1 MFTKKTRI
9 VSLLVTIAMLISL
22 VAGFNI
28 VVTANSGDATPI
40 DDASDFASIAL
51 NGNYILTAD
60 IDFQNGLYT
69 PIGTLDAPFTGTFDG
84 DGHTIS
90 NLTLASDDNFQGLFG
105 VNKGTIRN
113 VKMDE
118 SCTISGNA
126 YVGAIAGKNYGVVEN
141 CISQAT
147 VSYLKSSNAGGTY
160 KVMTQNLCQWG
171 DSEFASYDTYLES
184 GDQLS
189 RRPGML
195 ARIKEVSPDLIAFQE
210 NSFTNTNTVSN
221 DASWWENLTG
231 KNTNTVTAWKTVLE
245 NDTDLKST
253 YTFFGSQGSEESN
266 PQEGATVAY
275 RTDKFTRIASGT
287 FWHSTNPDEPIDE
300 QDANWETWGYDENN
314 RRVCNWVV
322 LQDKSDEGAHPQ
334 KIVLYSLHLQD
345 SQSEPKRDQEV
356 QVLLEKISAL
366 REAHADAIF
375 IAAGDYN
382 ESASGTAYKLVE
394 DYLNGEMDNARNI
407 ATNYVGDSKTL
418 NTQGD
423 IYVGATGTIDHI
435 LIDGSAA
442 NVTSFEVRDELYD
455 SLGTKYAASEIKT
468 NAESAYTGASDTVIT
483 RETALRPSDHNG
495 VVATFE
501 VRTNYAIGGVVGEN
515 DGKVCQIVAE
525 GDIAATDPAANE
537 AGTAIGV
544 NNKTAVAVFGTE
556 TVIGAGSTVGAGALT
571 PKPSLEIVYKLNKAA
586 ETDAFALVEKE
597 YEIIGSNDDYET
609 PICITVNGVPYYTLP
624 NSGNFDLDLT
634 GIKDPT
640 LIQDGKILE
649 GTTSIEVGDQDMTV
663 AVADSI
669 MNVTEMAT
677 TGVNDFIID
686 NQDELEYADSKL
698 SYINKANVTL
708 YLGADID
715 LTDTTFDGF
724 SGNILFSFDGMGK
737 TIRNW
742 TTNAKAFFH
751 GSNNN
756 TGFRGKFVKNVTFDN
771 VHTGGGYGRSIVISI
786 GAGANDL
793 LMENVHV
800 KNSSVTITTTENLAA
815 ILYTNTDAAAEAR
828 TVTIRGCSVVDSL
841 IQVKEGVTKDGGH
854 TNSGAVSGRIG
865 NGVTYNISDI
875 YVKGF
880 QNLVGL
886 ETTGSKGNSVLIGTK
901 ESGATLTL
909 NNIGVFD
916 CSTSGQGY
924 DLIGRHYAGTVNA
937 SNIITVGNTTAGLT
951 AKEGGEIT
959 FSNVHT
965 TAGTKIAVMD
975 AGANDGVV
983 IDGGNQTS
991 ANGVTNI
998 AARADLKTGE
1008 LAYSMNQALSNPYFY
1023 WEVDESNND
1032 GALKPATSEQQTRKV
1047 TVKTKDTDTVYYA
1060 DGGEIFDLPEA
1071 EDVTYC
1077 VVEGGGTVA
1086 GRILTVSTDM
1096 DTVVKTVD
1104 SAAIQIVADAIAAFE
1119 GKNLAYFVKGN
1130 EIAAEIETLK
1140 AGLKNGSY
1148 TDEAE
1153 AQAAVAA
1160 LNTYGSAGYNTTPN
1174 AEGTNMPSVTEVEA
1188 YPGALGYIIHNEA
1201 DWDHLETYVDYFNND
1216 QIVIHLAA
1224 DIDLSKIT
1232 FECFDDPYFS
1242 FDGHG
1247 HTVSGWGTE
1256 ANPARS
1262 NGMFRFNTSNE
1273 TASMKFIKNLN
1284 LENCH
1289 TKYNNDASAA
1299 SALLVTNECS
1309 DGGFAFLATDFTID
1323 NVHVKDCSVVG
1334 IGNRNAIFMSAYAN
1348 SLNAYTVTMKNCS
1361 IVGTTLTA
1369 GVHNNPKGA
1378 GHAGLLMGKANNNT
1392 GKTATYNFQNIYMS
1406 GNTMNAGRDNYDSLM
1421 IGNIEGTYSGGPV
1434 YNVTI
1439 NMNNIV
1445 ATDNVVNSLE
1455 ANIGLVGNNDRGIVN
1470 VDGMILLNND
1480 YKSSVAIT
1488 STSLFASNIAS
1499 ESQLTVEDVYTDEAV
1514 TANMQG
1520 ASGCTVDTSP
1530 NAITSGEAAY
1540 GANAA
1545 ATADSIFYYTTTEEG
1560 VELGTAA
1567 NATRKIELVYNSKVV
1582 KTYYA
1587 NGGESIELGV
1597 VEDPDATFSLAGGS
1611 SGSISG
1617 NVLTVPTDSSEIT
1630 VTVTVTPSNASLFA
1644 AYASASVTTVEST
1657 VTSGDY
1663 TVANVEE
1670 WLYLYK
1676 NQNLFA
1682 GTDITIHIIADLD
1695 LAGLAASAF
1704 TSVDPYGRTSFTNPA
1719 FSLDGHG
1726 HTIKNWGTK
1735 DSRMATAGLIR
1746 IQDPSADCL
1755 KSIKNLTFENCH
1767 TTGSGGANTA
1777 LIFTTWGGDAG
1788 YD

>member
-28 VVTANSGDATPI
+28 VVTANSGAIEI
-40 DDASDFASIAL
+40 DTAADLQAIKNDL
-51 NGNYILTAD
+51 GGNYILTAD
-60 IDFQNGLYT
+60 IDFQNGPYT

-171 DSEFASYDTYLES
+171 DTEAALLES
-184 GDQLS
+184 TYGTATGLT

-195 ARIKEVSPDLIAFQE
+195 ARIKTVSPDLIAFQE
-210 NSFTNTNTVSN
+210 NSFTDIKSGTVEYEIFGSPIKIPVSLDTPVKAWN
-221 DASWWENLTG
+221 DYLKDNLT
-231 KNTNTVTAWKTVLE
+231 
-245 NDTDLKST
+245 D

-382 ESASGTAYKLVE
+382 EGASGTAYKLVE

-418 NTQGD
+418 NTHGD

-455 SLGTKYAASEIKT
+455 S
-468 NAESAYTGASDTVIT
+468 TGAGPTPATEIGT
-483 RETALRPSDHNG
+483 TAETKAEDLVHTTPLRPSDHNG

-571 PKPSLEIVYKLNKAA
+571 PNPSLEIVYKLNKAA

-597 YEIIGSNDDYET
+597 YEIIGSDDDYET

-737 TIRNW
+737 TISNW

-771 VHTGGGYGRSIVISI
+771 VHTGGGYGRSIVICL

-841 IQVKEGVTKDGGH
+841 IQVKEGITKDGGH

-937 SNIITVGNTTAGLT
+937 SNIITAGNTTAGLT
-951 AKEGGEIT
+951 AKEGGKLNL
-959 FSNVHT
+959 SNVYT
-965 TAGTKIAVMD
+965 TAETKIAIMD

-983 IDGGNQTS
+983 IEDGNQTS
-991 ANGVTNI
+991 ADGVTNI
-998 AARADLKTGE
+998 AARADLKTGA

-1032 GALKPATSEQQTRKV
+1032 GALKPATAEQQTRKV
-1047 TVKTKDTDTVYYA
+1047 TVKTKSGDTEYYA

-1130 EIAAEIETLK
+1130 EIAAEIEELK
-1140 AGLKNGSY
+1140 AGMKNGSY
-1148 TDEAE
+1148 ANEIE
-1153 AQAAVAA
+1153 AQAAIGE
-1160 LNTYGSAGYNTTPN
+1160 LITFSSAGYNTTPN

-1188 YPGALGYIIHNEA
+1188 YPGALDYIIHNET
-1201 DWDHLETYVDYFNND
+1201 DWDY
-1216 QIVIHLAA
+1216 
-1224 DIDLSKIT
+1224 
-1232 FECFDDPYFS
+1232 
-1242 FDGHG
+1242 
-1247 HTVSGWGTE
+1247 
-1256 ANPARS
+1256 
-1262 NGMFRFNTSNE
+1262 
-1273 TASMKFIKNLN
+1273 
-1284 LENCH
+1284 
-1289 TKYNNDASAA
+1289 
-1299 SALLVTNECS
+1299 
-1309 DGGFAFLATDFTID
+1309 
-1323 NVHVKDCSVVG
+1323 
-1334 IGNRNAIFMSAYAN
+1334 
-1348 SLNAYTVTMKNCS
+1348 
-1361 IVGTTLTA
+1361 
-1369 GVHNNPKGA
+1369 
-1378 GHAGLLMGKANNNT
+1378 
-1392 GKTATYNFQNIYMS
+1392 
-1406 GNTMNAGRDNYDSLM
+1406 
-1421 IGNIEGTYSGGPV
+1421 
-1434 YNVTI
+1434 
-1439 NMNNIV
+1439 
-1445 ATDNVVNSLE
+1445 
-1455 ANIGLVGNNDRGIVN
+1455 
-1470 VDGMILLNND
+1470 
-1480 YKSSVAIT
+1480 
-1488 STSLFASNIAS
+1488 
-1499 ESQLTVEDVYTDEAV
+1499 
-1514 TANMQG
+1514 
-1520 ASGCTVDTSP
+1520 
-1530 NAITSGEAAY
+1530 
-1540 GANAA
+1540 
-1545 ATADSIFYYTTTEEG
+1545 
-1560 VELGTAA
+1560 
-1567 NATRKIELVYNSKVV
+1567 
-1582 KTYYA
+1582 
-1587 NGGESIELGV
+1587 
-1597 VEDPDATFSLAGGS
+1597 
-1611 SGSISG
+1611 
-1617 NVLTVPTDSSEIT
+1617 
-1630 VTVTVTPSNASLFA
+1630 
-1644 AYASASVTTVEST
+1644 
-1657 VTSGDY
+1657 
-1663 TVANVEE
+1663 
-1670 WLYLYK
+1670 
-1676 NQNLFA
+1676 
-1682 GTDITIHIIADLD
+1682 
-1695 LAGLAASAF
+1695 
-1704 TSVDPYGRTSFTNPA
+1704 
-1719 FSLDGHG
+1719 
-1726 HTIKNWGTK
+1726 
-1735 DSRMATAGLIR
+1735 
-1746 IQDPSADCL
+1746 
-1755 KSIKNLTFENCH
+1755 
-1767 TTGSGGANTA
+1767 
-1777 LIFTTWGGDAG
+1777 
-1788 YD
+1788 